1 MVQGDG
7 GGDGGRLALLRA
19 LDGWRRGFG
28 AAPVVCQWGIA
39 GPAGIGGSPGMG
51 EAAAFVTPGM
61 PGAVTTD
68 MPGASVAAT
77 PGMPGAAAS
86 VTTGITGVAASVA
99 AAAGVGVAGGDG
111 GYVRDVGGGLAGGA
125 ALTVTVS
132 TGDVDRHGDVVSPE
146 GWRLDSYRRNPVVLW
161 AHDYRHP
168 AIGRAP
174 AVWQEGPALL
184 ARIEFAPTQFA
195 GQVAAL
201 YRDGYQRGVSVGFRP
216 LRFEERRDAR
226 SGAFLGI
233 RFLEQELLEIS
244 AVPVPANRA
253 ALLRGWDG
261 VGVGNGAGVD
271 NNSNGGRVMPGYG
284 DEARRLGDTPAS
296 AVVALLRGWD
306 GVGVGVGAG
315 IGSEDGVGAGTGSGS
330 AGGVT
335 PVSGD
340 EARRLGDTP
349 AASAVVALLRG
360 LRG

>member
-7 GGDGGRLALLRA
+7 DGVSGVSDGGRAALLRA

-28 AAPVVCQWGIA
+28 PAPVVCQWGIA
-39 GPAGIGGSPGMG
+39 GPAGIGGSLGMA
-51 EAAAFVTPGM
+51 EAAIANGL
-61 PGAVTTD
+61 PGAVTT
-68 MPGASVAAT
+68 
-77 PGMPGAAAS
+77 GMPGAAAS
-86 VTTGITGVAASVA
+86 AVVAASE
-99 AAAGVGVAGGDG
+99 
-111 GYVRDVGGGLAGGA
+111 LA

-132 TGDVDRHGDVVSPE
+132 TGDVDRHGDVVSPD

-174 AVWQEGPALL
+174 AVWREGPALL

-261 VGVGNGAGVD
+261 ADAGAGAD
-271 NNSNGGRVMPGYG
+271 IG
-284 DEARRLGDTPAS
+284 PA
-296 AVVALLRGWD
+296 D
-306 GVGVGVGAG
+306 
-315 IGSEDGVGAGTGSGS
+315 
-330 AGGVT
+330 
-335 PVSGD
+335 
-340 EARRLGDTP
+340 
-349 AASAVVALLRG
+349 AVVALLRG

>member
-1 MVQGDG
+1 MVQGNG
-7 GGDGGRLALLRA
+7 GSGGDGGRLALLRA

-39 GPAGIGGSPGMG
+39 GPAGIGGSPGMAG
-51 EAAAFVTPGM
+51 PAVAGGA
-61 PGAVTTD
+61 PGAFPTV
-68 MPGASVAAT
+68 
-77 PGMPGAAAS
+77 S
-86 VTTGITGVAASVA
+86 VTTGMTGASV
-99 AAAGVGVAGGDG
+99 AAAGVGVAGGEG

-125 ALTVTVS
+125 ALTVIVS
-132 TGDVDRHGDVVSPE
+132 TGDVDRHGDVVSPD

-261 VGVGNGAGVD
+261 VGVGVGVGNGAGVGS
-271 NNSNGGRVMPGYG
+271 SNGSRVMPGSG
-284 DEARRLGDTPAS
+284 DEALRLGDTPAS

-306 GVGVGVGAG
+306 GIGVGAG
-315 IGSEDGVGAGTGSGS
+315 IGS

-335 PVSGD
+335 PVSGG
-340 EARRLGDTP
+340 EARRLGDAP